1 MFANQDVI
9 KSVIELLNKH
19 FDMTITLGDE
29 NVPYV
34 TSAKLKTGGSA
45 SDFLNE
51 LIQTIDGEEG
61 LEGQINYYFDNELDY
76 DTPEEFHRH

>member
-1 MFANQDVI
+1 MLTNQNVI
-9 KSVIELLNKH
+9 KSVIELLNRH
-19 FDMTITLGDE
+19 FDMTITLGEE

-34 TSAKLKTGGSA
+34 TSAKLKTEGSA
-45 SDFLNE
+45 ADFLNE
-51 LIQTIDGEEG
+51 LIQTVDQEKE